1 MAKISKKDAK
11 SRIEQLSN
19 ELREHNHNYYVNN
32 SPTIS
37 DFEYDLM
44 MQELSELERRF
55 PEFLLPDS
63 PTQVVGSDIVKSD
76 VTSPKS
82 FKQAKHKY
90 PMLSLGNTYN
100 MEEIYAFDQRIS
112 SALDSDYSYSCEL
125 KFDGTA
131 ICLTYKNGELVQ
143 ALTRGDG
150 QIGDDV
156 IQNVLTIQSIPKHL
170 KGDDF
175 PVEFEIRGEIFMPY
189 SAFDQLNSERAE
201 IGEPLFANPR
211 NAAAGSLKLL
221 DSEEVRSRKLDAVF
235 YHLLGENLPY
245 TTHYEQ
251 LEAVKS
257 WGLPV
262 SEHSQICHS
271 IDQVESYLVK
281 WDSARKELPYA
292 TDGVVIKLNQIEP
305 RESLGYTSKSPRWAT
320 AFKFK
325 AERALTK
332 ILSVDYQVGRT
343 GVITPV
349 ANLEPV
355 LLSGTVVKRATLHN
369 EDQMNILDIHEGDS
383 VYIEKGGEIIPKII
397 EVELSQ
403 RVPNAQKVTFPTLCP
418 DCETPLVKEEDDA
431 RYFCPNSDGCYSQ
444 IKERFVHFAS
454 RKAMNI
460 LAGDSTFEQLIKKLN
475 VKELSDLYHLTKEQL
490 LTLDSWKDR
499 SAERFLKSIEES
511 KDREFYRVLY
521 SLGIRQIGE
530 STAKLLTSHFK
541 TIDAIAAASL
551 EELVEIDEIGDI
563 VAQSII
569 DYFSNDKNIKLI
581 TALKEIGLQFEEKN
595 SAEKVLS
602 EALLGKNI
610 VISGNFSKPR
620 EEMKKL
626 IVLHGG
632 KSLSSISSKTD
643 YLLSGTKSGP
653 EKLRKAEQLGI
664 EIITETQFFEMIK

>member
-1 MAKISKKDAK
+1 MGGVLINNYVLQQFLGICPFLGVSKK
-11 SRIEQLSN
+11 
-19 ELREHNHNYYVNN
+19 VNQAVGMGVAVTFVMLVATAATWPIYTYILFPKYTYLQTIVFILVIATLVQFVEIVLKRFIPSLFKALGVYLPLITTN
-32 SPTIS
+32 CAVLGVALNNIS
-37 DFEYDLM
+37 DGFGFVESMVSSLGVG
-44 MQELSELERRF
+44 LG
-55 PEFLLPDS
+55 FLLAM
-63 PTQVVGSDIVKSD
+63 VLFAGVRER
-76 VTSPKS
+76 
-82 FKQAKHKY
+82 
-90 PMLSLGNTYN
+90 L
-100 MEEIYAFDQRIS
+100 E
-112 SALDSDYSYSCEL
+112 
-125 KFDGTA
+125 TA
-131 ICLTYKNGELVQ
+131 
-143 ALTRGDG
+143 
-150 QIGDDV
+150 
-156 IQNVLTIQSIPKHL
+156 SIPKHL
-170 KGDDF
+170 KGDGF

-320 AFKFK
+320 AYKFK

-332 ILSVDYQVGRT
+332 ILSVDYQIGRT

-551 EELVEIDEIGDI
+551 EELVEIDEVGDI

-595 SAEKVLS
+595 STEKVLS

-653 EKLRKAEQLGI
+653 EKLKKAEQLGI